1 MKFTKKIAGAAIAAT
16 LAIGASSAASAAV
29 LVIPFGNTPSPA
41 GGGGFTDVY
50 TFTFPSAG
58 KASVTI
64 NSSISGPLTNVNFLN
79 NGVFFNGTALS
90 VVSKGAV
97 ELLQLV
103 NQPVAAGLQ
112 TLTIKGSAKKLGSYT
127 GTISFASVPE
137 PATWAMMI
145 LGLGAV
151 GYSMRRR
158 TVKVAFAA

>member
-1 MKFTKKIAGAAIAAT
+1 M
-16 LAIGASSAASAAV
+16 
-29 LVIPFGNTPSPA
+29 
-41 GGGGFTDVY
+41 
-50 TFTFPSAG
+50 
-58 KASVTI
+58 TI

-112 TLTIKGSAKKLGSYT
+112 TLTIKGSAQKLGSYT

-137 PATWAMMI
+137 PATWAIMI

>member
-1 MKFTKKIAGAAIAAT
+1 MKLTQKIAGVAVAAT
-16 LAIGASSAASAAV
+16 LAIGAASAANAAV
-29 LVIPFGNTPSPA
+29 LVIPFGNTPSSS
-41 GGGGFTDVY
+41 GGGTFTDVF

-64 NSSISGPLTNVNFLN
+64 NSSVMGPLTNVNFLN
-79 NGVFFNGTALS
+79 KGVVFNGTALS

-97 ELLQLV
+97 ELLQLI

-112 TLTIKGSAKKLGSYT
+112 TLTIKGSAQKLGSYA

-151 GYSMRRR
+151 GFSMRRR
-158 TVKVAFAA
+158 TTKIAFAV

>member
-1 MKFTKKIAGAAIAAT
+1 MKLTQKIAGAAIAAT

-29 LVIPFGNTPSPA
+29 LVIPFSSAPSPS
-41 GGGGFTDVY
+41 GGGSFTDVF

-58 KASVTI
+58 KASISI
-64 NSSISGPLTNVNFLN
+64 NSSITGPLTNVNFLN
-79 NGVFFNGTALS
+79 KGVTFNGTALT

-97 ELLQLV
+97 ELLQLI

-112 TLTIKGSAKKLGSYT
+112 TLTIKGSAQKLGSYT
-127 GTISFASVPE
+127 GTINFASVPE

-158 TVKVAFAA
+158 TAKVAFAA